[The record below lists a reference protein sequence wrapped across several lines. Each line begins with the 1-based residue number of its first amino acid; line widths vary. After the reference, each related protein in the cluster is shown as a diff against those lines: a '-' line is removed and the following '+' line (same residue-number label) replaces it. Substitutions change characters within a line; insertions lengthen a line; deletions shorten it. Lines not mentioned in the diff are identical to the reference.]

1 MNLGPAIAPSLR
13 MTLGYAE
20 SIVRTIP
27 TDRFSH
33 MPCADMNSPAFCIGH
48 LAIYA
53 SRAGEAMGVKI
64 APAPSVWM
72 DLFKNGAPCV
82 DKAGHYPAKDVLVT
96 EFLRGWNEVA
106 EALPSVSDATFAAP
120 NPVASLAQR
129 LPTTGALLTF
139 LCLAHNMV
147 HLGQISAWRRVVG
160 LGSAM

>member
-1 MNLGPAIAPSLR
+1 MNLGSAIAPSLR
-13 MTLGYAE
+13 MTIGYADE
-20 SIVRTIP
+20 LVRTIP
-27 TDRFSH
+27 ADRFSH

-64 APAPSVWM
+64 EPAPSGWM
-72 DLFKNGAPCV
+72 ELFKNGAPCV
-82 DKAGHYPAKDVLVT
+82 DKAHHYPPKDVLVA
-96 EFLRGWNEVA
+96 EFGRGWGAVA
-106 EALPSVSDATFAAP
+106 DALPSVPDAVFAAP